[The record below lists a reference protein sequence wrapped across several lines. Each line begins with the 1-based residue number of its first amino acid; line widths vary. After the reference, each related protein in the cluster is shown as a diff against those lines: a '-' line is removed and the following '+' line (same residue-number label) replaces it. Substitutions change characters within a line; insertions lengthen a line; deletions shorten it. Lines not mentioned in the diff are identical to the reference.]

1 MQFLHEDIDIAT
13 LKKRAFNYRWAE
25 VEDGIL
31 PLTAADPD
39 FKPAKE
45 ISEALKEYIDGGYFS
60 YTPPRGFESFKRSIA
75 KAMQERKQEMI
86 DPELVLPIDSAARA
100 MFVTARALLKPG
112 DEAIVFDPVDFLF
125 KTSVEHAG
133 AKAVRYPCEVKDG
146 KIDVSHIEEYV
157 NENTKM
163 ICFCNPHNPLGMV
176 YDPEQLE
183 TILDVANKHD
193 LYIMNDEIWSDIV
206 YHDAKYTSLLALGNE
221 KNTKTITIYG
231 FSKSFGIAGLRV
243 GCLYTVDQQLF
254 DRLVE
259 ASEVDTTAG
268 GVSSLSQVAGQACL
282 DHCFYWTDDFVSYL
296 QENRDY
302 LYEHINATG
311 VLTARKP
318 QATYVIFIDVS
329 KTGKTSEE
337 FVEFMKEHVQL
348 ALVAGGEK
356 FFGPRSNGYVRLCFA
371 TSHEYIEEGMKRL
384 EKGLELMKEES
395 K

>member
-1 MQFLHEDIDIAT
+1 MEFRNKDIDIKV
-13 LKKRAFNYRWAE
+13 LKERAYNFRWAE
-25 VEDGIL
+25 VEDGVL

-60 YTPPRGFESFKRSIA
+60 YTPARGFESFKKSIA
-75 KAMQERKQEMI
+75 KAMFERKQEMI
-86 DPELVLPIDSAARA
+86 DPDLVLPIDSAARA
-100 MFVTARALLKPG
+100 MFITAKALLKPG

-133 AKAVRYPCEVKDG
+133 AKAVRYPCAIKDG
-146 KIDVSHIEEYV
+146 KIDVSHIEDCV
-157 NENTKM
+157 NEHTKM

-176 YDPEQLE
+176 YDEEQLN

-206 YHDAKYTSLLALGNE
+206 YSDAKFTSLLALGNE
-221 KNTKTITIYG
+221 RNQKTITIYG

-243 GCLYTVDQQLF
+243 GCLYTVNRQLF

-268 GVSSLSQVAGQACL
+268 GVSSLSQVAAQACL

-296 QENRDY
+296 QENSDY
-302 LYEHINATG
+302 LYENINATG
-311 VLTARKP
+311 ILKARKP

-329 KTGKTSEE
+329 QTGKTSEE
-337 FVEFMKEHVQL
+337 FVEFMKEKVQL
-348 ALVAGGEK
+348 ALVAGGDR
-356 FFGPRSNGYVRLCFA
+356 FFGPGSRGYVRLCYA
-371 TSHEYIEEGMKRL
+371 TSHELIEEGMKRL
-384 EKGLELMKEES
+384 KKGLDMMKEENQ
-395 K
+395 